1 MRVRLH
7 LSIESDAGHI
17 EEIKEVLTLE
27 RPTKLTP
34 ERVGLSLAE
43 SKQVLHELQQIVVAH
58 QTAAH
63 VADQQ
68 QCPDCGAERKRK
80 GTHTLVY
87 RTLFGKLKIASP
99 RFYACPCRPR
109 TTRSSSPLADV
120 LQERTAPE
128 LVYLE
133 SKFAALMSYG
143 LTVEVLAEVL
153 PFTHERS
160 VATVHRNLQRLA
172 ERAEQE
178 LGEEK
183 DSFLEYCQR
192 DLDALPPPAAPITV
206 GLDGGYVHAKE
217 QRSRTEGWFEVIVGK
232 SLPQEE
238 AGKCLAFVQKYDQKP
253 KRRLYEVLQAQG
265 VQANQSVIFLSDG
278 ADTVR
283 NLPEFLIPESEHWLD
298 WFHITLRLTGIGQMI
313 KGLVDVPERTD
324 HATPLSPDDE
334 LPSQRVSIEE
344 LEKTR
349 ESMKWNVWNGK
360 VRRALERTEELRDAL
375 ETWPSNADKVV
386 KLKKAVNEFA
396 SYIALNQ
403 ASIPNY
409 GDRQRHGERIASSF
423 VESAVNQVVSR
434 RMVKKQHMR
443 WSERGAHLLL
453 QVRTQVLNGD
463 LRQWFSRWYPAME
476 EGSEPVL
483 LDAAA

>member
-1 MRVRLH
+1 MKVRLH

-17 EEIKEVLTLE
+17 EEIKEVIILE
-27 RPTKLTP
+27 RKTTLTP
-34 ERVGLSLAE
+34 DRLGLSLAE
-43 SKQVLHELQQIVVAH
+43 SKHVLQELQQILVAH
-58 QTAAH
+58 QTATY

-68 QCPDCGAERKRK
+68 RCPDCGAERKRK

-99 RFYACPCRPR
+99 RFYSCPCRKR
-109 TTRSSSPLADV
+109 ETRSSSPLADV
-120 LQERTAPE
+120 LKERSAPE

-153 PFTHERS
+153 PFTRERS
-160 VATVHRNLQRLA
+160 VATVHRNLQRVA

-183 DSFLEYCQR
+183 GSFLEHCQR

-232 SLPQEE
+232 SLPQEG

-253 KRRLYEVLQAQG
+253 KRRLYEVLQMQG

-278 ADTVR
+278 GETVR

-313 KGLVDVPERTD
+313 KGLVEVPESSAQSASLPT
-324 HATPLSPDDE
+324 DDE
-334 LPSQRVSIEE
+334 GTSERVSSAA

-349 ESMKWNVWNGK
+349 ESMKWNVWNGN
-360 VRRALERTEELRDAL
+360 VRRALERTEELLDAL
-375 ETWPSNADKVV
+375 ETWPPDADKVM

-409 GDRQRHGERIASSF
+409 GDRRRHGERIASSF
-423 VESAVNQVVSR
+423 AESAVNQVVSK
-434 RMVKKQHMR
+434 RMVKKQQMR
-443 WSERGAHLLL
+443 WGERGAHLLL

-463 LRQWFSRWYPAME
+463 LRRLFARWYPGME
-476 EGSEPVL
+476 DGVEPVL
-483 LDAAA
+483 LDDAA